1 VGCQVL
7 FAPRSA
13 VRADYELL
21 LTPTERGRWERFRR
35 EADRDRYLL
44 ATVLLKAA
52 VARRVGLPASEVV
65 VDRSCVRCGAP
76 HGRPRIVGHPLEV
89 SLSHSG
95 EVVAVALSERGRVGI
110 DIEVVAERRVESL
123 LRFVCAPEERGLV
136 GSAEA
141 FTVVWARKESVLK
154 AVGVGLRV
162 PMRQVSVTAPSQ
174 PPALVAYRG
183 GTLLARMQDVRPSAS
198 YAGCVT
204 VLGTQPPDVTFLDA
218 AEVLAAV

>member
-1 VGCQVL
+1 
-7 FAPRSA
+7 
-13 VRADYELL
+13 
-21 LTPTERGRWERFRR
+21 LTSTERGRWERLRR
-35 EADRDRYLL
+35 PADRERYLL
-44 ATVLLKAA
+44 ATVVLKAA
-52 VARRVGLPASEVV
+52 VARRVGLRASEVV

-76 HGRPRIVGHPLEV
+76 HGRPRVVGHPLEV

-95 EVVAVALSERGRVGI
+95 DVVAVALSERGRVGI
-110 DIEVVAERRVESL
+110 DIEVVAQRRVDSL

-136 GSAEA
+136 TSDED

-162 PMRQVSVTAPSQ
+162 PMRQVAVTGPAQ
-174 PPALVAYRG
+174 PPELLAYRG
-183 GTLLARMQDVRPSAS
+183 GTLLARMQDIRPGSS

-204 VLGTQPPDVTFLDA
+204 VLGTEPPDVRFTDA